1 MYNEEKLNSRL
12 SLYYEA
18 LAQEETLSDKER
30 EKLYRDINKEI
41 KKLNALAD
49 SYKEAHKHLVEA
61 SDELSTR
68 LKDTE
73 KSSKSHFGI
82 KNAPANGT
90 IDYKE
95 TLGEHFAKGINFYK
109 LFLIFFSGCFFGV
122 VIELAWCYLKN
133 GYFESRSGLV
143 YGPFNLVY
151 GIGALVLTLAL
162 YKYRNRSWS
171 FSFLGGF
178 LTGSIVEYLC
188 SYFQE
193 KVFGSTSWDY
203 SNIPFNINGRICLLY
218 SVFWGLLGIL
228 WIKKLYPRI
237 ASVILYIPNKIGKI
251 AVWILFIFILFNSL
265 VSGVAVYRWAERI
278 NNKEP
283 SNKIEVLLD
292 KRFPDERLEKIYA
305 NLEFRIL
312 SGNPR

>member
-1 MYNEEKLNSRL
+1 MINEEKLNERL
-12 SLYYEA
+12 TLYYEA
-18 LAQEETLSDKER
+18 LAQEDTLTEKEKA
-30 EKLYRDINKEI
+30 KLYKDIDREI
-41 KKLNALAD
+41 KRLNKLAD

-73 KSSKSHFGI
+73 RSNKKHFGI

-90 IDYKE
+90 IDFIE
-95 TLGEHFAKGINFYK
+95 EHQMHFARGLNFYK
-109 LFLIFFSGCFFGV
+109 LFIIFFSGSFIGV
-122 VIELAWCYLKN
+122 LIELFWCYLRN
-133 GYFESRSGLV
+133 GYLESRSGLV

-178 LTGSIVEYLC
+178 ITGSVVEYLC

-193 KVFGSTSWDY
+193 LLFGSTSWDY
-203 SNIPFNINGRICLLY
+203 SNIPFNLNGRICLLY

-228 WIKKLYPRI
+228 WIKKIYPRL
-237 ASVILYIPNKIGKI
+237 SSWILAIPDKFGKI
-251 AVWILFIFILFNSL
+251 AVWILFVFIVFNSA
-265 VSGVAVYRWAERI
+265 VSLMAVYRWAERI
-278 NNKEP
+278 NNKAP
-283 SNKIEVLLD
+283 SNQLEVMLD
-292 KRFPDERLEKIYA
+292 NRFNDERLEKIYA
-305 NLEFRIL
+305 NLSFK
-312 SGNPR
+312 